1 MLYFQVVYSIS
12 GSRSWE
18 TPSAHQYH
26 IQTDEGPERYF
37 RYQTDSTYAWIDDD
51 GMLRQRDYIADNAGY
66 RILKSKNVYVGRNI
80 NVGDAVKAAK
90 KLPSAGSSLAKNYHQ
105 RRPVIY
111 SSTHGVTSSTYDPIL
126 SSTPRTYV
134 DITSNSISS
143 GPFVTST
150 EAPVVEITPHS
161 YLTPTSTYLP
171 PTNTYSS
178 PSSSYLPPVNFT
190 REYLPPAEPPRV
202 YLPSTTE
209 APTVYL
215 PPVTEPPRVYL
226 PSTTETPKVY
236 LPPVTEGPR
245 VRYTSTPTSTELYL
259 PPVTEP
265 PRIYLPST
273 TEAPKVY
280 LPPVTEPPRIYL
292 PSTTETPKVYLPP
305 VTEPPKIY
313 LPSTTESPR
322 IYLPPRTET
331 PTYLPPAK
339 TYLPSSTE
347 SPSYLSPDQYAVQPI
362 YAEELDQNS
371 VEYNPYV
378 RQVANSY
385 SQLSAMANDIKD
397 IKSSQ
402 AQLSTDVAYCR
413 TLLQQHSDSISRH
426 DDKIATCEADIQSL
440 QNAQTELSSNI
451 AVIESKLTTAMNSNA
466 PNRCTSTNDPANQA
480 ETLEILRRSHNV
492 LLRGVPEGDNDP
504 NLNGPTYPIDRN
516 GRPYDG
522 QAQDSRNHP
531 QYTKYDGVS
540 VTNDGFRYYIPRAYH
555 EEETLPDDK
564 RSGSFGYIDPF
575 GIRRVIYYNTGPGEG
590 FKHRKNNRYVGFDAT
605 PYDPRL
611 V

>member
-1 MLYFQVVYSIS
+1 MFYFQVVYSIS

-37 RYQTDSTYAWIDDD
+37 RYQTDSGQYRKEKRLEDGTVVGTYAWIDDD

-105 RRPVIY
+105 TRPVVY

-171 PTNTYSS
+171 PTHTYSS

-190 REYLPPAEPPRV
+190 SEYLPPTEPPRV

-236 LPPVTEGPR
+236 LPPVTETPR
-245 VRYTSTPTSTELYL
+245 VRYTSTPTSTEVYL

-292 PSTTETPKVYLPP
+292 PSTTETPRVYLPP

-331 PTYLPPAK
+331 PTYLPPAR

-347 SPSYLSPDQYAVQPI
+347 SPSYLSSDQYAVQPI
-362 YAEELDQNS
+362 YAEEVDQNS

-378 RQVANSY
+378 RQVDNSY
-385 SQLSAMANDIKD
+385 RFQ
-397 IKSSQ
+397 
-402 AQLSTDVAYCR
+402 
-413 TLLQQHSDSISRH
+413 
-426 DDKIATCEADIQSL
+426 
-440 QNAQTELSSNI
+440 
-451 AVIESKLTTAMNSNA
+451 
-466 PNRCTSTNDPANQA
+466 
-480 ETLEILRRSHNV
+480 
-492 LLRGVPEGDNDP
+492 
-504 NLNGPTYPIDRN
+504 NGPTYPIDRN

-605 PYDPRL
+605 PYDPRP